1 MIFKVVGGAAPPS
14 IDQLWYSSDAL
25 AEDIDAALDTSS
37 TYQGHYKNRIVQD
50 WQIFNPR
57 EVSSGEKQNQT
68 LILPMQN
75 IWQAR
80 QYALEFKYWSTYK
93 KDTMTTKMFGAN
105 DMLPHTLPCLLSFEL
120 RNYNAS
126 KII

>member
-37 TYQGHYKNRIVQD
+37 AYQGHYKNRIVQD

-68 LILPMQN
+68 LILPMEN
-75 IWQAR
+75 I
-80 QYALEFKYWSTYK
+80 
-93 KDTMTTKMFGAN
+93 
-105 DMLPHTLPCLLSFEL
+105 
-120 RNYNAS
+120 
-126 KII
+126 